1 MKKTLTVTFE
11 VDDDLT
17 SERAAD
23 YRASMVEAMSKHQEN
38 YLEAVRM
45 IGPEQVDCDA
55 AFNAVLIDKLLNDC
69 NR

>member
-1 MKKTLTVTFE
+1 MKTLTVTFE

-23 YRASMVEAMSKHQEN
+23 YRATIVQALQYTELDLDPHHHGDE
-38 YLEAVRM
+38 LEM
-45 IGPEQVDCDA
+45 IDHM
-55 AFNAVLIDKLLNDC
+55 LNDC